1 MNRRSVGLLKELEA
15 DDIPVLTAYNKRDET
30 LPDFIPTAG
39 EGHIMISARIAGDEA
54 KLKAEIEAY
63 LRRELMTPYEVH
75 VPAAEGK
82 LMSRIKSETMID
94 SLYFNEE
101 NERYEVS
108 GYVQEEQSI
117 LGELKKFM

>member
-1 MNRRSVGLLKELEA
+1 
-15 DDIPVLTAYNKRDET
+15 
-30 LPDFIPTAG
+30 
-39 EGHIMISARIAGDEA
+39 
-54 KLKAEIEAY
+54 
-63 LRRELMTPYEVH
+63 MTPYEVH

>member
-1 MNRRSVGLLKELEA
+1 
-15 DDIPVLTAYNKRDET
+15 
-30 LPDFIPTAG
+30 
-39 EGHIMISARIAGDEA
+39 MISARIAGDEA

>member
-1 MNRRSVGLLKELEA
+1 
-15 DDIPVLTAYNKRDET
+15 
-30 LPDFIPTAG
+30 
-39 EGHIMISARIAGDEA
+39 
-54 KLKAEIEAY
+54 
-63 LRRELMTPYEVH
+63 

-94 SLYFNEE
+94 GLYFNEE